1 MKNTICD
8 KNKCTACGACLN
20 ICPQKCVYY
29 KKDGVG
35 HLYPVIDD
43 SKCIHCH
50 ACEKVCQVIHPLEL
64 EKPKTAYVGWHQ
76 DVEEYKSSTSGG
88 AATAFAQKIISEGG
102 VVYGCAWGKDLD
114 VEHVRIDTLHDIY
127 RLKGSKYVQSK
138 ISNNILTQ
146 VKRDLKSDLKVL
158 FIGTPCQIA
167 GLKSYLRKDYDNL
180 FLADLICH
188 GVPPVSLLKKH
199 VKRIAGTLKNV
210 QVSFRDEKGMS
221 LKITRAGH
229 VIYNKHLWL
238 ERYQD
243 SYYNS
248 FIDGYI
254 YRDSCFTCLY
264 ASSNR
269 ISDVTIGDFWGLG
282 DDFKIKHDYGCS
294 CILPIT
300 DKGLQLVREAHLD
313 IYERSVEEAV
323 RGNSQL
329 RSPFARNR
337 RINLFRFLIV
347 FSGFRLAYFITNF
360 DYLWTVF
367 RCKMK
372 IGTRIKKMIGR

>member
-20 ICPQKCVYY
+20 ICPKKCVYY

-35 HLYPVIDD
+35 HLYPVIDE

-50 ACEKVCQVIHPLEL
+50 ACEKVCQVLHPLEL
-64 EKPKTAYVGWHQ
+64 EKPKTAYAGWHQ

-102 VVYGCAWGKDLD
+102 VVYGCAWSKDLD
-114 VEHVRIDTLHDIY
+114 VEHIRIDTLHDIC

-138 ISNNILTQ
+138 ISNNILAQ

-210 QVSFRDEKGMS
+210 QVSFRDE
-221 LKITRAGH
+221 
-229 VIYNKHLWL
+229 
-238 ERYQD
+238 
-243 SYYNS
+243 
-248 FIDGYI
+248 
-254 YRDSCFTCLY
+254 
-264 ASSNR
+264 
-269 ISDVTIGDFWGLG
+269 
-282 DDFKIKHDYGCS
+282 
-294 CILPIT
+294 
-300 DKGLQLVREAHLD
+300 RE
-313 IYERSVEEAV
+313 
-323 RGNSQL
+323 
-329 RSPFARNR
+329 
-337 RINLFRFLIV
+337 
-347 FSGFRLAYFITNF
+347 
-360 DYLWTVF
+360 
-367 RCKMK
+367 
-372 IGTRIKKMIGR
+372 